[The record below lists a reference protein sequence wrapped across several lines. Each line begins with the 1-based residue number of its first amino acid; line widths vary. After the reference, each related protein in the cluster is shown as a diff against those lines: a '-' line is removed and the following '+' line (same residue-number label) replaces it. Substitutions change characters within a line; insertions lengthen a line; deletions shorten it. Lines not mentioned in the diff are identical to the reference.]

1 MLGRKSW
8 AETPL
13 VELSAKKRLAE
24 SSTSFRR
31 GVLWFVRRGLF
42 FRLFGFS
49 AFWFR
54 LLLPFFWF
62 LFLLFFFFEAVV
74 FGVNDLDVVP
84 AKGEQFRSGFEMFG
98 SHISL
103 VLRIRPL
110 ECGRHQLHEGVHE
123 HSPTFLGIK

>member
-13 VELSAKKRLAE
+13 SEHSAKKRLGE
-24 SSTSFRR
+24 CSTSFRR
-31 GVLWFVRRGLF
+31 RVLWFVRRGLF

-74 FGVNDLDVVP
+74 FGVNDLDFVS
-84 AKGEQFRSGFEMFG
+84 AKGEQFRSSFQLLRG
-98 SHISL
+98 HISL
-103 VLRIRPL
+103 LLRIRPL
-110 ECGRHQLHEGVHE
+110 QRRCHQLH
-123 HSPTFLGIK
+123 